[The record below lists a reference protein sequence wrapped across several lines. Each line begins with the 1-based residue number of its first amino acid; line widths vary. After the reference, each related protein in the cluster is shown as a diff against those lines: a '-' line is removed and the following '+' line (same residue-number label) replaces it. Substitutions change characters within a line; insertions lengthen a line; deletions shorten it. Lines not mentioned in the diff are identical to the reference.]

1 MAFEIRKINPLDLQP
16 RKAVGVEIPFQSTS
30 VFTQNYQTK
39 DAIRNNLINY
49 LLTGRGERYL
59 NVDFG
64 SGIKDLLFEQITED
78 SIEELQ
84 FRIRNEIAIN
94 FPRVQI
100 TNLVV
105 EPQPDNNQVTIFF
118 SYSII
123 DTGIE
128 DEILINF
135 EQ

>member
-78 SIEELQ
+78 LIEELQ

-105 EPQPDNNQVTIFF
+105 EPQPDNNQVTVFF

-135 EQ
+135 E